1 MKKIFALSVMTSACA
16 ALTACVSDR
25 APAFEKSPLFPAG
38 YSDGCQSAVESE
50 KNFSTKLIRDEALFA
65 DDAGYRSGWRQ
76 GYSACRQS
84 GDEGTTDG
92 IFRGQA
98 DPSY

>member
-1 MKKIFALSVMTSACA
+1 MKSIRFFPLAVLAAIGLS
-16 ALTACVSDR
+16 ACVSDR
-25 APAFEKSPLFPAG
+25 APAFNNSPLFPSG

-50 KNFSTKLIRDEALFA
+50 KNFSTKLIRDEALFD

-76 GYSACRQS
+76 GYAACRQT

-98 DPSY
+98 DPIY